1 MFKTY
6 NLDIFQ
12 LTDKKQQTKNN
23 NFLMNIWRDNW
34 RFINCCR
41 KRTPLLWLMMG
52 WVILKQN
59 ADIRWTKRES
69 IYQNISQTQNVLKS
83 SKISLENEMRGIFL
97 SVIFW
102 CLYMYAKFITHDMY
116 QKKMVTS
123 SLYVHNVSKIDHIYL
138 SELYTGGLLKCFFR
152 IIKGD
157 ATIQLSHV
165 FLDVLN
171 FSYYENLTRSS
182 LFRIQ

>member
-1 MFKTY
+1 MAY
-6 NLDIFQ
+6 D
-12 LTDKKQQTKNN
+12 
-23 NFLMNIWRDNW
+23 
-34 RFINCCR
+34 
-41 KRTPLLWLMMG
+41 G
-52 WVILKQN
+52 VILKQN

-102 CLYMYAKFITHDMY
+102 CLNMYVCKVY
-116 QKKMVTS
+116 NSWYVPKKMVMP

-157 ATIQLSHV
+157 ATIKLSHV